1 MASVKKL
8 TIERAK
14 VILQIL
20 QETNHQ
26 DPTIEMM
33 ALVSA
38 SGTIFGELLAQK
50 NKEYTESVSGGMK
63 ESISFL
69 FDDAVMIAS
78 GGESVDDDDDE
89 GESLPH

>member
-20 QETNHQ
+20 QETKHQ

-50 NKEYTESVSGGMK
+50 KKEYTESISGGMK
-63 ESISFL
+63 ESLSFL

-78 GGESVDDDDDE
+78 GGESVDDDDNE